1 MRTTGISDDDVPVVL
16 PSLREL
22 PLLDLDEV
30 EVLHVE
36 RPSALTLETDEG
48 ESTLD
53 AIDAVEGPSVE
64 SILDETD
71 DASALDDG
79 DGLPDATLHAIDE
92 APDDDALGDDVD
104 GLGDDVSDLDESL
117 LSSER
122 GDDGADGLDSDSVE
136 MRDPTEPL
144 DGASADDGAE
154 FEPIVLP
161 VLPSFDP

>member
-1 MRTTGISDDDVPVVL
+1 MRTSGISDDDVSVVL

-36 RPSALTLETDEG
+36 RPSSLTLETDEG

-71 DASALDDG
+71 DGSALDDG

-144 DGASADDGAE
+144 DGASADDGGE